1 MTTRVQ
7 PTLACS
13 SKTCRTTKESSK
25 AHAKCTRRTWNVI
38 LPASVLF
45 GIEKAAFAVGEGDW
59 SSPGLSSNEENTYG
73 PRFVEQQ
80 DGLLVQDLLEGKGD
94 EATIGDRIIFDY
106 VCRRSNGY
114 FVYGTVE
121 GVSFQPLSVEAE
133 PLSIVLGKDKIIQG
147 LERGLLGVRPGSRRR
162 IVVPPTLGYIV
173 DDLGPRP
180 PSFGARRQISAHAKE
195 PFLFEVS
202 IIDVKKQHH

>member
-1 MTTRVQ
+1 MATRAL

-13 SKTCRTTKESSK
+13 SKTRHSPKEASRFGTEI
-25 AHAKCTRRTWNVI
+25 HRRTWNAI
-38 LPASVLF
+38 LPASFLLGF
-45 GIEKAAFAVGEGDW
+45 EKVAFAVGEGDW
-59 SSPGLSSNEENTYG
+59 SSPGLASGEESTYG
-73 PRFVEQQ
+73 PRFVEQEG
-80 DGLLVQDLLEGKGD
+80 GLLVQDLLEGKGD
-94 EATIGDRIIFDY
+94 EASEGDRIIFDY

-147 LERGLLGVRPGSRRR
+147 LEQGLLGLRPGARRR
-162 IVVPPTLGYIV
+162 IVVPPRLGYVV

-202 IIDVKKQHH
+202 VIDVKKPA

>member
-1 MTTRVQ
+1 MATRAL
-7 PTLACS
+7 PTHACS
-13 SKTCRTTKESSK
+13 SKTKRSPKEASRVDTKLP
-25 AHAKCTRRTWNVI
+25 RRTWNAI
-38 LPASVLF
+38 FPASVLLGF
-45 GIEKAAFAVGEGDW
+45 EKVAFAVGEGDW
-59 SSPGLSSNEENTYG
+59 SSPGLASGDESTYG
-73 PRFVEQQ
+73 PRFVKQEG
-80 DGLLVQDLLEGKGD
+80 GLLVQDLLEGKGD
-94 EATIGDRIIFDY
+94 EASVGDRIIFDY

-147 LERGLLGVRPGSRRR
+147 LERGLLGLRPGARRR
-162 IVVPPTLGYIV
+162 IVVPPTLGYVV

-202 IIDVKKQHH
+202 VIDVKKPA